1 MPTDTNAQQQSSQ
14 PPRRVRI
21 VNDGGPGYAT
31 TITDADTGQHI
42 SNVFHIRLVDIDVKD
57 VPRAILW
64 THMPVVDVIAYADI
78 VDCCRYCG
86 QMKPDPAQQGDE
98 YRLKTKISDVDL
110 DLSIDKLKQLQ
121 RLQRVTSDFIDP
133 AEALFAFAGWLSS
146 REETTGK
153 LSAHDDASQI
163 AKLVGRF
170 CDAQG
175 WDIDEEHYE
184 SVIRRLKANYPD

>member
-1 MPTDTNAQQQSSQ
+1 MSEDNTTQ
-14 PPRRVRI
+14 PAKPRRVRI

-31 TITDADTGQHI
+31 KITDAETGQHI
-42 SNVFHIRLVDIDVKD
+42 DNVFHIRLVDIDVKD

-64 THMPVVDVIAYADI
+64 TYTPVVDVVAYADI
-78 VDCCRYCG
+78 VDCCKYCG
-86 QMKPDPAQQGDE
+86 QQKPNATQQGDE
-98 YRLKTKISDVDL
+98 YRLKTKINDIDL
-110 DLSIDKLKQLQ
+110 DFSIEKLRQLQ
-121 RLQRVTSDFIDP
+121 KLQRATSGDYVDP

-170 CDAQG
+170 CEAQG
-175 WDIDEEHYE
+175 WAMDEEHYYE
-184 SVIRRLKANYPD
+184 VIRRLRANYPD